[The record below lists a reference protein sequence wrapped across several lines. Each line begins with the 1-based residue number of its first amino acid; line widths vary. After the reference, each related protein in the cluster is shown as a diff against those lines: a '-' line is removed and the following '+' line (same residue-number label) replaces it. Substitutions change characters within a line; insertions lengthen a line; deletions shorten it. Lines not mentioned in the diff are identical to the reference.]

1 MNLANKTILITGAN
15 GGVGMATLQYALA
28 HNAKKIY
35 ATARDTTTL
44 QAFTQ
49 AHDNVVVVRAD
60 ITNKAQL
67 FKLSETVDDLD
78 ILINTAGV
86 NSGKRVFDETTIDF
100 HVNVQGTMNV
110 CQALTPK
117 MKKGG
122 AIITITSIL
131 ALVNLPINGLYSA
144 SKSAL
149 HSLMQALRAEL
160 TSKDIE
166 VYEVLAGPIDTKMTE
181 GENMPKTQ
189 PEEIVEAMFASIEAK
204 EYEIYPDDF
213 AKMIYEKLQK
223 DPRAVEEEFAQSI
236 QH

>member
-1 MNLANKTILITGAN
+1 MNLENKTVLITGAN

-28 HNAKKIY
+28 NNAKKIY
-35 ATARDTTTL
+35 ATARDTTAL
-44 QAFTQ
+44 QAFAQ
-49 AHDNVVVVRAD
+49 AHSNVEIVRVD
-60 ITNKAQL
+60 ITNKAQIHQL
-67 FKLSETVDDLD
+67 VERLEDLD
-78 ILINTAGV
+78 LLINTAGV

-160 TSKDIE
+160 TSKEIE

-189 PEEIVEAMFASIEAK
+189 PEEIVKAMFTSFEAK

-213 AKMIYEKLQK
+213 AKMIREKLLQ
-223 DPRAVEEEFAQSI
+223 DPHSVEKEFAQSI
-236 QH
+236 QN

>member
-1 MNLANKTILITGAN
+1 MNLENKTILITGAN

-35 ATARDTTTL
+35 ATARDTSAL
-44 QAFTQ
+44 EAFAQ
-49 AHDNVVVVRAD
+49 AHSNVVVHRLD
-60 ITNKAQL
+60 ITNKTQVHQL
-67 FKLSETVDDLD
+67 SQSIEDLD
-78 ILINTAGV
+78 LLINTAGV

-117 MKKGG
+117 MKKG
-122 AIITITSIL
+122 AALVNITSIV
-131 ALVNLPINGLYSA
+131 ALVNLPIMGLYAA

-149 HSLMQALRAEL
+149 HSLTQALRAEL
-160 TSKDIE
+160 TSQEIE

-181 GENMPKTQ
+181 GQEMPKTS
-189 PEEIVEAMFASIEAK
+189 PEAIADAMFAGIAAK

-213 AKMIYEKLQK
+213 AKMIHQK
-223 DPRAVEEEFAQSI
+223 FLADPRAVEAEFAQSV